1 MRLDAHHH
9 LWKYIPEDYNWISEN
24 MTILRRDYLPGDL
37 KREIEEAGINAT
49 IAVQARQT
57 LEETHWLLDLADNN
71 SFIKGVVGWVPLTSP
86 NLEEIIAPF
95 TVSENVKG
103 YRHVLHDE
111 KDDLYMLRDNFNRG
125 IKILTKN
132 NFSYDILIFDRHLP
146 QTIELVDR
154 HPEQIFILNHI
165 AKPRIRKN
173 IYSPWRERII
183 ELAKRENVYCKISGL
198 VTEADWTDWEE
209 FQLLPYLE
217 TILKAFTPQRL
228 MFGSDWPVCLLAS
241 SYLKWYQIISNFIK
255 PLSPDEQDRIMGS
268 TAVEAYGIYS

>member
-1 MRLDAHHH
+1 M
-9 LWKYIPEDYNWISEN
+9 
-24 MTILRRDYLPGDL
+24 
-37 KREIEEAGINAT
+37 
-49 IAVQARQT
+49 
-57 LEETHWLLDLADNN
+57 
-71 SFIKGVVGWVPLTSP
+71 
-86 NLEEIIAPF
+86 
-95 TVSENVKG
+95 KG

>member
-24 MTILRRDYLPGDL
+24 MAILRRDYLPGDL
-37 KREIEEAGINAT
+37 KREIKEAGINAT

-111 KDDLYMLRDNFNRG
+111 KDDLYMLQDNFNRG

-154 HPEQIFILNHI
+154 HPEQIFILDHI

-228 MFGSDWPVCLLAS
+228 MFGSDWLVCLLAS
-241 SYLKWYQIISNFIK
+241 SYLKWHQIISDFIK
-255 PLSPDEQDRIMGS
+255 PLSPNEQDRIMGS

>member
-49 IAVQARQT
+49 IAVQVRQT

-86 NLEEIIAPF
+86 NLEEIIASF

>member
-9 LWKYIPEDYNWISEN
+9 LWKYTPEDYNWISEN

-111 KDDLYMLRDNFNRG
+111 KDDLYMLQDNFNRG

-154 HPEQIFILNHI
+154 HPEQIFILDHI

-173 IYSPWRERII
+173 IYSPRRERI
-183 ELAKRENVYCKISGL
+183 K
-198 VTEADWTDWEE
+198 
-209 FQLLPYLE
+209 
-217 TILKAFTPQRL
+217 
-228 MFGSDWPVCLLAS
+228 
-241 SYLKWYQIISNFIK
+241 
-255 PLSPDEQDRIMGS
+255 LSF
-268 TAVEAYGIYS
+268 Y